1 MRVEILGCSGGM
13 SVGHNSTCL
22 RLSDTVLLDAGTGSA
37 KLSAEE
43 MLKIKDILVSH
54 SHLDHIAGV
63 CFITDQDIENRK
75 EATRLHALAE
85 TNNSFRRF
93 VINEV
98 LWPEIQKV
106 VINGVH
112 MVEFHD
118 LKPFE
123 TVKVQD
129 VTVTPLPVLHAVPTL
144 GFCIHGDSGDM
155 VFISDMIN
163 AEQEVWD
170 WIAARENLK
179 YFITE
184 AAFPNR
190 LEEIARISK
199 HLTPQMLEEI
209 CTTKIKQKD
218 VEFYA
223 THIKPLYYESVKK
236 ELSELEKAEIQVLE
250 AGMVF
255 EF

>member
-1 MRVEILGCSGGM
+1 MRIEVLGCSGGM
-13 SVGHNSTCL
+13 SKDNYTTCL
-22 RLSDTVLLDAGTGSA
+22 LINDNVLLDAGTGASKLTA
-37 KLSAEE
+37 KE
-43 MLKIKDILVSH
+43 MLGIKDILISH
-54 SHLDHIAGV
+54 SHLDHVAGV

-75 EATRLHALAE
+75 EPTRIYALPE
-85 TNNSFRRF
+85 TSSSFRRF
-93 VINEV
+93 VVNEV

-118 LKPFE
+118 LEMFKRT
-123 TVKVQD
+123 TVGGVD
-129 VTVTPLPVLHAVPTL
+129 VTPFPVLHAVPTL
-144 GFCIHGDSGDM
+144 SFCIHGEKGDF
-155 VFISDMIN
+155 VFITDMIS
-163 AEQEVWD
+163 ADQEVWD
-170 WIAARENLK
+170 YINGLENLR

-199 HLTPQMLEEI
+199 HLTPKMLVDV
-209 CTTKIKQKD
+209 CKKIKKPD

-223 THIKPLYYESVKK
+223 THIKPLYFESVTK
-236 ELSELEKAEIQVLE
+236 ELEELSDVKITRLD

-255 EF
+255 EI

>member
-1 MRVEILGCSGGM
+1 MKVEILGCSGGM

-22 RLSDTVLLDAGTGSA
+22 RLGETVLLDAGTGAA
-37 KLSAEE
+37 KLTSEE
-43 MLKIKDILVSH
+43 MLKIKDILISH

-75 EATRLHALAE
+75 ESTRLHALPE

-118 LKPFE
+118 LVPFE
-123 TVKVQD
+123 TVTIQGLKI
-129 VTVTPLPVLHAVPTL
+129 TSFPVLHAVPTL
-144 GFCIHGDSGDM
+144 GFCLHGENHDM
-155 VFISDMIN
+155 IFASDMIN

-170 WIAARENLK
+170 WIASLERLK
-179 YFITE
+179 YFISE

-199 HLTPQMLEEI
+199 HMTPTMLAEI
-209 CTTKIKQKD
+209 CRTKIPQKD

-223 THIKPLYYESVKK
+223 THIKPLYHESVKR
-236 ELSELEKAEIQVLE
+236 ELQEIQDVKIKVLE